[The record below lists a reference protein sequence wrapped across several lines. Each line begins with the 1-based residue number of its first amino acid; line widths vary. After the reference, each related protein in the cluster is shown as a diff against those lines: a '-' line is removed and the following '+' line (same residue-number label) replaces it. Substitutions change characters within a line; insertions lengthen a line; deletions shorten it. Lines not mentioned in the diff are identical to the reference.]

1 MAYQLDSKLLSS
13 CHINFLFGAGV
24 NGSGFPQ
31 LNGFVKTNKFI
42 SALLG
47 TDVESFEKS
56 IEVLEEADKKKAI
69 DCFKNEFQDFSKNID
84 YSNSSLKNIDLLFM
98 SVNKLVGDS
107 ENRTKTTKQINIYTL
122 NYDMIVETVLQ
133 KTGYLVNVISS
144 SNLENHNK
152 FFNLI
157 GYNSE
162 IQTFIPTYL
171 VSKIHGDIN
180 NPILPG
186 EDKYNQA
193 LMANKFEV
201 LFQMKA
207 KLSRFNSVLFLI
219 GYSGNDEHINRILR
233 DCITCGLT
241 IYWFKYSSS
250 DVIPSKL
257 EGKVIVID
265 NEDNIDTTL
274 VCGKMIDQ
282 LWDKSLEE

>member
-1 MAYQLDSKLLSS
+1 MTIQLDSKLLSS

-31 LNGFVKTNKFI
+31 LNGFAKTKEFI
-42 SALLG
+42 SELLG
-47 TDVESFEKS
+47 TNVKSFENS
-56 IEVLEEADKKKAI
+56 IEELEETDKKKAI
-69 DCFKNEFQDFSKNID
+69 ECFKDEFRHFSKNID
-84 YSNSSLKNIDLLFM
+84 YSNISLKNIDSLFM

-122 NYDMIVETVLQ
+122 NYDVIVETVLQ
-133 KTGYLVNVISS
+133 KSGFLVNVISS

-171 VSKIHGDIN
+171 VSKIHGDIY

-186 EDKYNQA
+186 GDKYNQA

-233 DCITCGLT
+233 DCVTCGLT
-241 IYWFKYSSS
+241 IYWFKYSNN
-250 DVIPSKL
+250 DVIPSDL
-257 EGKVIVID
+257 EGKVFVID
-265 NEDNIDTTL
+265 NENKLDTTL